1 MSSRVRAKVIEALNR
16 VLRALLDPKDSAD
29 ETTPQTAGRSA
40 LGLLFWA
47 WRECPDPGVSALAQ
61 TEVARIIQAV
71 RPLHDREKVIEALN
85 RVRGTLLDPFELS
98 ESELETVVAFVQ
110 IALSEVG
117 GQAAVRIVP
126 SSTIGV
132 AGGLVLD
139 VNLKGRFYPRSIL
152 EGVSA
157 TPWDL
162 WYFAPAEMASA
173 PSPVEWRHVIGR
185 CGPAGSGYTLLEV
198 KLRAPEDQVPMTE
211 SAAHLAELGTL
222 GGQILK
228 DMGVA
233 VDIAGKVLLTVA
245 AKTPEAMIKMSAA
258 LGRRPHLV
266 FQVKDGSEAL
276 LVARM
281 PYPLPDVSTT
291 VPVFVP
297 PRPVGPD
304 WMLSSHPY
312 ELPPDL
318 ARAVVSSD
326 SHPVNWSDQSIME
339 QVLETD

>member
-1 MSSRVRAKVIEALNR
+1 MSTQVRAKVTEALNR
-16 VLRALLDPKDSAD
+16 VRRMLLDPKDSTD
-29 ETTPQTAGRSA
+29 ETTPQAAGRSA

-245 AKTPEAMIKMSAA
+245 AKTPEAMIKMVAA
-258 LGRRPHLV
+258 LGRSPDLV

-304 WMLSSHPY
+304 WLRSSHPC

-318 ARAVVSSD
+318 ARAVVPSD
-326 SHPVNWSDQSIME
+326 SHPVNWSGQSIME

>member
-1 MSSRVRAKVIEALNR
+1 MSTQVGAKVTEALNR
-16 VLRALLDPKDSAD
+16 VRGMLLDPKDSTD
-29 ETTPQTAGRSA
+29 ETTPQAAGRSP

-185 CGPAGSGYTLLEV
+185 WGPAGSGYTLLEV
-198 KLRAPEDQVPMTE
+198 KLRAPEDQAPMTE

-245 AKTPEAMIKMSAA
+245 AKTPEAMIKMVAA

-304 WMLSSHPY
+304 WLRSSHPC

-318 ARAVVSSD
+318 ARAVVPSD
-326 SHPVNWSDQSIME
+326 SHPVNWSGQSIME

>member
-1 MSSRVRAKVIEALNR
+1 MSTQVRAKVTEALNR
-16 VLRALLDPKDSAD
+16 VRRMLLDPKDSTD
-29 ETTPQTAGRSA
+29 ETTPQAAGRSA

-304 WMLSSHPY
+304 WLRSSHPC

-326 SHPVNWSDQSIME
+326 SHPVNWPDQSIME